1 MGKTNLHPQELV
13 SVLFIIVLMGNRKSF
28 GRSILKVEWI
38 SDKRGTLCCI
48 YMKFS
53 HEKSSPSWHP
63 YRYQVALPK
72 EGINT
77 GVQVTD
83 STVMRSKQ
91 IFFTLSPDGLTQFSL
106 DHTVF
111 IDLKRW
117 LVYEKVKIQTDD
129 EGGYEMQGSTSR
141 WSTSAPLQGFN
152 SKQRTIHTEVLRF
165 RQWKSFRCWRKAL
178 SRHKFQSAK
187 QVIQERHFINYAD
200 LRKTYCEIQD
210 VLSGISD
217 MGMIEVGPTR
227 TYTLTEFCQEQEDR
241 CKPLHRSFQM
251 R

>member
-1 MGKTNLHPQELV
+1 
-13 SVLFIIVLMGNRKSF
+13 MGNRKSF

-111 IDLKRW
+111 IDLKR
-117 LVYEKVKIQTDD
+117 LFMVYEKVKIKNQLLTKV
-129 EGGYEMQGSTSR
+129 GS
-141 WSTSAPLQGFN
+141 
-152 SKQRTIHTEVLRF
+152 
-165 RQWKSFRCWRKAL
+165 RCGDL
-178 SRHKFQSAK
+178 P
-187 QVIQERHFINYAD
+187 AD
-200 LRKTYCEIQD
+200 
-210 VLSGISD
+210 G
-217 MGMIEVGPTR
+217 
-227 TYTLTEFCQEQEDR
+227 
-241 CKPLHRSFQM
+241 
-251 R
+251 